1 MSEQVDENTQV
12 RKICVSRYN
21 LKQLAAIYKVS
32 KYLMR
37 KAMKPFKSQIGEP
50 DGYDYV
56 PKQVRLVFRLIP
68 LPSNVRIVSRF

>member
-1 MSEQVDENTQV
+1 MSAEVNENAQI

-21 LKQLAAIYKVS
+21 LKQLAAIYNVS

-37 KAMKPFKSQIGEP
+37 KYMKPFKSQIGEP
-50 DGYDYV
+50 DGYDYD

-68 LPSNVRIVSRF
+68 LPSDVRIVKA